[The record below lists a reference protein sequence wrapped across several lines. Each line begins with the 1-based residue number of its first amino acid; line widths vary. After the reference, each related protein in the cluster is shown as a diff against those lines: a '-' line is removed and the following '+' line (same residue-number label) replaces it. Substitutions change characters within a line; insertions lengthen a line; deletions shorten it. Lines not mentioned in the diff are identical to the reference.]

1 MSAIGIARGERRDG
15 FPRRGV
21 AAQEMAAQNA
31 SSCAAAVLGDHVL
44 QVAVVS
50 LSSSSCPE
58 YYIPSE
64 GMSTHHGNARDSGGI
79 GLMALN
85 WSQEIIGFLSDA
97 GIGTP
102 GEDLFWGVMPDTPK
116 FCIAVIP
123 YPGPAART
131 AVRGHRT
138 CGWWFPRAQL
148 SCRAGAPDQIQD
160 AFETAQLAMELLQRV
175 QVKVIGGTL
184 YHRIQPLQT
193 PFVIDIDESGLPV
206 VGFNFEVERDV
217 TTRAPIAFDEGF
229 DLGFM

>member
-1 MSAIGIARGERRDG
+1 
-15 FPRRGV
+15 
-21 AAQEMAAQNA
+21 
-31 SSCAAAVLGDHVL
+31 
-44 QVAVVS
+44 
-50 LSSSSCPE
+50 
-58 YYIPSE
+58 
-64 GMSTHHGNARDSGGI
+64 
-79 GLMALN
+79 MALN
-85 WSQEIIGFLSDA
+85 WSQEIIEFLSDA

-116 FCIAVIP
+116 FCVAVIP
-123 YPGPAART
+123 YPGRQPEQQFGAPD
-131 AVRGHRT
+131 V
-138 CGWWFPRAQL
+138 WLEFPRAQL

-175 QVKVIGGTL
+175 QVEVIGGTL